1 MVLLMNNNEFEKNR
15 LEILKK
21 AELNKSQRVKG
32 SNKEKIW
39 KYEILKY
46 RKQKKKELFFMI
58 GSIAGIL
65 SLVLTIALNYYT
77 IIEVINGIFK

>member
-1 MVLLMNNNEFEKNR
+1 MNNNEFEKNR

-77 IIEVINGIFK
+77 IIEVINRIFK

>member
-77 IIEVINGIFK
+77 IIEVINRIFK